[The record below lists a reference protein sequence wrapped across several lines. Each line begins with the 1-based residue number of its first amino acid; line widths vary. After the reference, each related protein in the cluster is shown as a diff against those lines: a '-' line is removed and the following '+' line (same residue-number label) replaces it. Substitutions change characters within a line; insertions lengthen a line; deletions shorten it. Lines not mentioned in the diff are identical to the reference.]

1 MFSRRGR
8 RSILWGPATTSIATI
23 LLTLSGLLV
32 DEGWLW
38 IWTIILPSAGFIIA
52 HSVVV
57 AVRDVSLSGSLA
69 RNYDRAVRGVIELL
83 YNLGDLTAF
92 DLWMIDVYLPI
103 RRLKATAGWPF
114 VTVRRSLSR
123 QLSVSLL
130 ETRHRPPLLDIDS
143 GPHGVCFLDE
153 KPLLWFDERY
163 LVAPPASIHNMWAS
177 LDLADNAAL
186 GKTYGMLSVSPLVD
200 GNNMNCVGVLAVH
213 VTSER
218 HKASY
223 AHGALC
229 SDKGLGYIR
238 QTSEHLNGLLTR

>member
-1 MFSRRGR
+1 M
-8 RSILWGPATTSIATI
+8 
-23 LLTLSGLLV
+23 LV
-32 DEGWLW
+32 DEDRLW
-38 IWTIILPSAGFIIA
+38 IWIILLPSATFIIA

-57 AVRDVSLSGSLA
+57 AVREVSLFGGLA
-69 RNYDRAVRGVIELL
+69 RNYDRAVRHVIGLL

-92 DLWMIDVYLPI
+92 DLWMIDVYLPV
-103 RRLKATAGWPF
+103 RRLKVSLSWPF
-114 VTVRRSLSR
+114 VTIRRRLSR

-130 ETRHRPPLLDIDS
+130 ETRHQPPLLDIDS
-143 GPHGVCFLDE
+143 GPHGMCFSDE

-163 LVAPPASIHNMWAS
+163 LAPPPASIHNMWVS

-186 GKTYGMLSVSPLVD
+186 ERTYGMLSLSPLVD

-213 VTSER
+213 VASER

-229 SDKGLGYIR
+229 SDKGLGYVR